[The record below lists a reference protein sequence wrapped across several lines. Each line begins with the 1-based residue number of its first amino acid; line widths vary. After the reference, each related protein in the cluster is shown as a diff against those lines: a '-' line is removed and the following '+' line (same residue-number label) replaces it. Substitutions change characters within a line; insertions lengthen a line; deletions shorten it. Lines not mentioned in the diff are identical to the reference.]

1 MVDEKRPAQAG
12 DSVLGEGRR
21 LAAVGTVHLLLLGVA
36 RERLQTA
43 LAEDVEAL
51 EELGVLVVLQTHGTR
66 QLLLQLLQRFLGR
79 RRKFSHFTG
88 YRQ

>member
-12 DSVLGEGRR
+12 DSVLGEGCR

-36 RERLQTA
+36 RQQRLQTA

-79 RRKFSHFTG
+79 RRKFSH
-88 YRQ
+88 